1 MKKLTVQSW
10 MLIGAFTAL
19 FAHNLYLQS
28 LVEDARKY
36 ARRAATYADDAADDA
51 EECLDILERIRF

>member
-1 MKKLTVQSW
+1 MKKLTLQSW

-36 ARRAATYADDAADDA
+36 AKRAAYDADDAADDA
-51 EECLDILERIRF
+51 EECLDILQRMRY